1 MPQREYEIII
11 GPDGTVEVEIRGHP
25 GKSCLEVAKVFEQI
39 IGRQTSQELTRE
51 FYEPDQE
58 VRSHIDQRQ

>member
-11 GPDGTVEVEIRGHP
+11 APDGTVEVEIRGHP

-39 IGRQTSQELTRE
+39 VGRQTGQELTRE

>member
-1 MPQREYEIII
+1 MPQREYDITI
-11 GPDGTVEVEIRGHP
+11 GPDGKVELEIRGHP

-39 IGRQTSQELTRE
+39 IGLQTGQQLTRE
-51 FYEPDQE
+51 YYEPDQD